1 MDLLCEREAGN
12 LDLLLTLES
21 LTGRGNT
28 VLVSIAAYNLFL
40 YLGVKQYYIWRNK
53 SKDKEWKKLSPAEQ
67 LTYLETTKA
76 EGNKRLDF
84 RFVH

>member
-1 MDLLCEREAGN
+1 MEERLCF
-12 LDLLLTLES
+12 LLLTLNIFV
-21 LTGRGNT
+21 GRGNT
-28 VLVSIAAYNLFL
+28 VLVSIAAYNVFL
-40 YLGVKQYYIWRNK
+40 YLAVKQYYIWRNK

-67 LTYLETTKA
+67 LSYLETTKV

>member
-1 MDLLCEREAGN
+1 MRAA
-12 LDLLLTLES
+12 LLTLRN

-28 VLVSIAAYNLFL
+28 VLVSIAAYNICM
-40 YLGVKQYYIWRNK
+40 YLAVKQYYIWRNR
-53 SKDKEWKKLSPAEQ
+53 SKDKEWKKMSTAEQ
-67 LTYLETTKA
+67 LSYLETTKA